1 MGLIVI
7 FGIKNQTFEKMKTL
21 RSIALF
27 LSILLLFTACKDEE
41 TAKFEAEKAALEL
54 ERAEKE
60 ARAAVEEANKMIPL
74 LIEQGK
80 FKEAGEYFAEDVVQI
95 ISGQEPLRGR
105 KAWVQAQKDAAAMG
119 DWQLELEILDFQF
132 MGDHV
137 VERGR
142 GIQSFTANEDS
153 PMPSMKMT
161 GDYLVF
167 WKKYPNGW
175 KILYDYVV
183 IQEPGPQTPQE

>member
-1 MGLIVI
+1 
-7 FGIKNQTFEKMKTL
+7 MKTL
-21 RSIALF
+21 RSFALI
-27 LSILLLFTACKDEE
+27 LSLLLLFTGCKNEE
-41 TAKFEAEKAALEL
+41 NAKFEAEKAALEL

-60 ARAAVEEANKMIPL
+60 ARAAIEEANKMIPL
-74 LIEQGK
+74 LIVEGK
-80 FKEAGEYFAEDVVQI
+80 FEDAGKYFAEDVVQM
-95 ISGQEPLRGR
+95 ISGQEPIKGR
-105 KAWVQAQKDAAAMG
+105 EAWVQAQIGAAQIG

-132 MGDHV
+132 LGDHV

-142 GIQSFTANEDS
+142 GVQTFTANEQS

-167 WKKYPNGW
+167 WKKYPDGW

-183 IQEPGPQTPQE
+183 VESPEPQPESE

>member
-1 MGLIVI
+1 M
-7 FGIKNQTFEKMKTL
+7 
-21 RSIALF
+21 F
-27 LSILLLFTACKDEE
+27 LSMLLLLAGCKDEE
-41 TAKFEAEKAALEL
+41 TAKFEAEKAAIEM
-54 ERAEKE
+54 ERSEKE
-60 ARAAVEEANKMIPL
+60 ARATIEEANKMIPL

-105 KAWVQAQKDAAAMG
+105 KAWIKAQRDAAEIG
-119 DWQLELEILDFQF
+119 DWHLELEILDFQF

-142 GIQSFTANEDS
+142 GIQTFTANENS
-153 PMPSMKMT
+153 PMPSMQMT

-167 WKKYPNGW
+167 WKKYKDGW

-183 IQEPGPQTPQE
+183 IQEPKTPQPQEEAQE

>member
-1 MGLIVI
+1 
-7 FGIKNQTFEKMKTL
+7 MKTL
-21 RSIALF
+21 RSIALL
-27 LSILLLFTACKDEE
+27 LSMLLLIVGCKDEE
-41 TAKFEAEKAALEL
+41 TAKFEAEKAALEM

-60 ARAAVEEANKMIPL
+60 ARAVIEEANKMIPL

-105 KAWVQAQKDAAAMG
+105 KAWVQAQKDAAEIG
-119 DWQLELEILDFQF
+119 DWHLELEVLDFQF
-132 MGDHV
+132 LGDHV

-142 GIQSFTANEDS
+142 GIQTFTANENS
-153 PMPSMKMT
+153 PMPSMQMT

-167 WKKYPNGW
+167 WKKYKDGW

-183 IQEPGPQTPQE
+183 IQEPEPQGGQE